1 MKEMYEKPMA
11 EKIVFSYKEQ
21 VVAASG
27 GCTSQWTNIGDSTCN
42 YLEQVRNFSGSH

>member
-27 GCTSQWTNIGDSTCN
+27 GCTSKWTNEGMTTCN
-42 YLEQVRNFSGSH
+42 SFEEVNNYNGN

>member
-27 GCTSQWTNIGDSTCN
+27 GCMAQINADEYPKCSDISNANMNTPS
-42 YLEQVRNFSGSH
+42 